1 MAKPGA
7 LERGDVKVKLIRQLA
22 LGELSQA
29 ELARRHDVTP
39 AAMTRFVQRHAER
52 IAEVASKL
60 DDQFAGIE
68 LADKVARVA
77 VLNQQVLAD
86 LELLADPDTAGKA
99 GVQRA
104 EMVRVIQSGVRA
116 IADELGQIP
125 ARVQVQHSG
134 ALDVRLNGVDLG
146 ALT

>member
-134 ALDVRLNGVDLG
+134 ALDVRLNGVDLA

>member
-52 IAEVASKL
+52 IAEVASKI